1 MGELQATIEL
11 YLHLHKFYNVD
22 LFQRGYYQIRVHLKS
37 SNKLPA
43 KTETILPRNN
53 APSNT
58 GLVAPAY
65 VLSGS
70 AVSKTFQILYR
81 NEEVHLDDHIH
92 FKLHLIVDSL
102 KVTESLERAELQL
115 LVELWFTESS
125 FGPDPLSSVQ
135 CVSARTLN
143 LHFSPT
149 RGLHYHLPVL
159 FDYFHL
165 SAATLTVHCA
175 LVSLHQP
182 YINGGGKGTKTWSSS
197 SPRLSGRQQQSNM
210 ENVFFGSVN
219 NTVRCGGGG
228 SSSSSWRMSQARSMH
243 RTICTL
249 LIAANTALTAH
260 LETIIAIL
268 PPWASRDSVGS
279 QHQGSSS
286 NNTVPTQSSAT
297 TSNTWSSRDPSSS
310 GAMAVSGEVPADAG
324 PPSTDG
330 PNSTPSAPSTP
341 QPTRLRVDNLS
352 EVAKECYFALMGNSQ
367 APRMEKRTSQRNR
380 TVECEEDFLVAA
392 NSDIANL
399 CAENILLWQY
409 FLTVVA
415 GSEPVRQHLSRQH
428 HVQRVGSSAVKRF
441 AEAFFVVDNPRPSAT
456 GCYDSNY
463 QNYAA
468 VTEAVR
474 RSRYFHLLPPLP
486 IECPE
491 MDGDVNSL
499 PVVFEDQY
507 QHVAEFARRRSI
519 VSRKSENYLS
529 SSDVQLAMD
538 QLDSNC
544 DKGEIS
550 NPPDV
555 TKPEPPL
562 NPNRNGLKAL
572 EPSRSS
578 TLLLKQRS
586 VNHDSMSLP
595 SNGNPTLVSALL
607 DTKPPPLDFEAKAS
621 ATLEPRV
628 ARFDLSANKSHLL
641 TSNTMQ
647 GTGISSSKEYNKPV
661 WDFQDDRHKSRVKG
675 RSRSSDS
682 RVSSGHSLGSND
694 DKPVLSASESD
705 EKLLVPKVSPFNSS
719 QGKNTR
725 LSKNNLNLSDEIKPP
740 LPPRTDK
747 MPKDFK
753 PPVPPK
759 LHKLPAAR
767 NSLKERLKNN
777 LRLELRLPES
787 QGPSY
792 KRAKFKVKLIQRAQ
806 QLRSSNE
813 KPCTKTKKG
822 KHNSSSE
829 TVVLLKYRKL
839 EPSLSMP
846 YNLGANTPGGN
857 STGGVDQVMR
867 HSQSTLSMPSFLW
880 DVATTTPPGIAE
892 SMPDLLASDS
902 DSSSDSKQAPPPPPP
917 SRLRP
922 GDRKRPILSNV
933 EVGMVSASDPTLI
946 EVGKLKKQIDAM
958 NKAAKKLA
966 SPVKRNVDVS
976 KSQVSQVSLQDS
988 SSNSDITS
996 EQSGW
1001 VSNSSRHTS
1010 ISTSPGQGS
1019 PGVGVKSFYVPDR
1032 FPSSASHYK
1041 SDGGTPV
1048 TVFTTLSDPPP
1059 TKSSTLGKHKSRPIA
1074 QSPASNHRV
1083 SKSDSKVH
1091 GRKSSPKEVAY
1102 KSSKECTHRSASNDQ
1117 LQANSK
1123 PSPGRKE
1130 VKKSQSLHKVN
1141 SSRHS
1146 HNIYEEVPIPPPPKE
1161 FQDPMPGLRGAIR
1174 GGGFATTGRLPRED
1188 RHSRKP
1194 IPIMKDRPRSESPK
1208 TEASRGQ
1215 SESRTGS
1222 VGTSCTLTPG
1232 PSMDLENDE
1241 VLVCKSVSET
1251 NHETPPSVKSLDKRY
1266 EKFHSLPSMRR
1277 KTLPLSTMTQS
1288 RHERRSKERKHGPP
1302 LDRLSEPTPTKVK
1315 THFQSNERNRTQSA
1329 PPPVVEKTDKVT
1341 DLSQRRGSRSG
1352 GRRMEPIPIKPEPIT
1367 TLLADSKCTLLEMF
1381 LEQQRASVW
1390 AHREAQREL
1399 LKEAQRALHSEQ
1411 GQQGTLEP
1419 RYPKKAVKLGE
1430 TGKSKSVRVNE
1441 PRKPTDQLA
1450 VKMNS
1455 VDVLDD
1461 VGAADI
1467 PPPPKPPSPRR
1478 ERNGRPEDRTRS
1490 RSSERRPEKL
1500 SDSGRLAGA
1509 ACRVVPEERLRME
1522 DPPPDLLP
1530 QKLTPP
1536 VPDTLAFI
1544 KAKEEFKQTM
1554 NFQGLLY
1561 SDFSGLAST
1570 VPYFHVSD
1578 DCRVLSPAGLHLV
1591 VCVHGLDGNSADL
1604 RLIKTYLEMGLPG
1617 ANLDFLMSE
1626 RNQGDTFSNF
1636 ETLTDRLVSELL
1648 CHIDAYNLNPKR
1660 ISFVGHSL
1668 GNIIIRGAVSH
1679 PHMKPLLPKL
1689 HTFLSLSGPHLGTLF
1704 NNSGLVNMG
1713 MWFMQKWKKSGSL
1726 LELALKDRVDIRQT
1740 FLYRLAQRSQLHHFR
1755 NILLCGSSQD
1765 RYVPLHSARI
1775 ELCRAAVKDTS
1786 VMGAA
1791 YREMVSNLLQPIICS
1806 SSVTLVRFDIHH
1818 ALPSTANSLIGRAAH
1833 IAVLDSELFIEKFF
1847 LVTGLKYFK

>member
-1 MGELQATIEL
+1 MQ
-11 YLHLHKFYNVD
+11 
-22 LFQRGYYQIRVHLKS
+22 
-37 SNKLPA
+37 
-43 KTETILPRNN
+43 
-53 APSNT
+53 
-58 GLVAPAY
+58 
-65 VLSGS
+65 
-70 AVSKTFQILYR
+70 
-81 NEEVHLDDHIH
+81 
-92 FKLHLIVDSL
+92 
-102 KVTESLERAELQL
+102 
-115 LVELWFTESS
+115 
-125 FGPDPLSSVQ
+125 
-135 CVSARTLN
+135 
-143 LHFSPT
+143 
-149 RGLHYHLPVL
+149 
-159 FDYFHL
+159 
-165 SAATLTVHCA
+165 
-175 LVSLHQP
+175 
-182 YINGGGKGTKTWSSS
+182 
-197 SPRLSGRQQQSNM
+197 
-210 ENVFFGSVN
+210 
-219 NTVRCGGGG
+219 
-228 SSSSSWRMSQARSMH
+228 
-243 RTICTL
+243 
-249 LIAANTALTAH
+249 
-260 LETIIAIL
+260 
-268 PPWASRDSVGS
+268 
-279 QHQGSSS
+279 
-286 NNTVPTQSSAT
+286 
-297 TSNTWSSRDPSSS
+297 
-310 GAMAVSGEVPADAG
+310 
-324 PPSTDG
+324 
-330 PNSTPSAPSTP
+330 
-341 QPTRLRVDNLS
+341 
-352 EVAKECYFALMGNSQ
+352 
-367 APRMEKRTSQRNR
+367 
-380 TVECEEDFLVAA
+380 
-392 NSDIANL
+392 
-399 CAENILLWQY
+399 
-409 FLTVVA
+409 
-415 GSEPVRQHLSRQH
+415 
-428 HVQRVGSSAVKRF
+428 VKRF

-468 VTEAVR
+468 VTDAVR
-474 RSRYFHLLPPLP
+474 RSRYFHLLPSLP

-491 MDGDVNSL
+491 MDGDVTSL

-544 DKGEIS
+544 DKAELL

-555 TKPEPPL
+555 TKPEPSL
-562 NPNRNGLKAL
+562 QNRNSLKPI
-572 EPSRSS
+572 ESSRSS

-586 VNHDSMSLP
+586 VNHDTLSLP
-595 SNGNPTLVSALL
+595 SNGNPSLVSALI
-607 DTKPPPLDFEAKAS
+607 DTTTTVLDFENKHS

-628 ARFDLSANKSHLL
+628 TRFDLSANKSHLL
-641 TSNTMQ
+641 TTNTLQ
-647 GTGISSSKEYNKPV
+647 GTGISSKSYNKLV
-661 WDFQDDRHKSRVKG
+661 WDLQDDRTRARTKV

-682 RVSSGHSLGSND
+682 RVSSGHSLGSGD
-694 DKPVLSASESD
+694 DKPPLSPSD
-705 EKLLVPKVSPFNSS
+705 SNDKLLVPKMSPYDMSRSN
-719 QGKNTR
+719 R
-725 LSKNNLNLSDEIKPP
+725 LSKKVVDLDDEVKPP

-787 QGPSY
+787 QGSSY

-806 QLRSSNE
+806 QLRSSSNE
-813 KPCTKTKKG
+813 KSAIKYKKS
-822 KHNSSSE
+822 KHNSNSDN
-829 TVVLLKYRKL
+829 VILLKYRKL

-846 YNLGANTPGGN
+846 YNLGANTPGSN

-880 DVATTTPPGIAE
+880 DAATTTPPGIAE

-902 DSSSDSKQAPPPPPP
+902 ESSSDSKQPPPPVPS

-933 EVGMVSASDPTLI
+933 EVGLVSASDPTLI

-966 SPVKRNVDVS
+966 SPVKRNVDSS
-976 KSQVSQVSLQDS
+976 KSQVSLQGS

-1019 PGVGVKSFYVPDR
+1019 PGMGIKTFHIPDR
-1032 FPSSASHYK
+1032 FPSTASHHK
-1041 SDGGTPV
+1041 SDSGTPV

-1074 QSPASNHRV
+1074 QSPASNHR
-1083 SKSDSKVH
+1083 
-1091 GRKSSPKEVAY
+1091 
-1102 KSSKECTHRSASNDQ
+1102 
-1117 LQANSK
+1117 
-1123 PSPGRKE
+1123 
-1130 VKKSQSLHKVN
+1130 
-1141 SSRHS
+1141 
-1146 HNIYEEVPIPPPPKE
+1146 
-1161 FQDPMPGLRGAIR
+1161 
-1174 GGGFATTGRLPRED
+1174 
-1188 RHSRKP
+1188 
-1194 IPIMKDRPRSESPK
+1194 
-1208 TEASRGQ
+1208 
-1215 SESRTGS
+1215 
-1222 VGTSCTLTPG
+1222 
-1232 PSMDLENDE
+1232 
-1241 VLVCKSVSET
+1241 
-1251 NHETPPSVKSLDKRY
+1251 
-1266 EKFHSLPSMRR
+1266 
-1277 KTLPLSTMTQS
+1277 
-1288 RHERRSKERKHGPP
+1288 
-1302 LDRLSEPTPTKVK
+1302 
-1315 THFQSNERNRTQSA
+1315 SA
-1329 PPPVVEKTDKVT
+1329 PPPVVDKTDNSIDSAK
-1341 DLSQRRGSRSG
+1341 RRGSRSG
-1352 GRRMEPIPIKPEPIT
+1352 GRRLEPIPIKPEPVT
-1367 TLLADSKCTLLEMF
+1367 TLLADSKCTLLELF
-1381 LEQQRASVW
+1381 LEQQGASVW

-1399 LKEAQRALHSEQ
+1399 LKEAQRALQSEQ
-1411 GQQGTLEP
+1411 ATLDP
-1419 RYPKKAVKLGE
+1419 RYSRKGMKLAD
-1430 TGKSKSVRVNE
+1430 TGKSKSVRMDE
-1441 PRKPTDQLA
+1441 PRKASDQLTA
-1450 VKMNS
+1450 KMKS
-1455 VDVLDD
+1455 VDILEDMEASV
-1461 VGAADI
+1461 DI
-1467 PPPPKPPSPRR
+1467 PPPPKPPSPNVRR
-1478 ERNGRPEDRTRS
+1478 DRDGRPEDRTRS
-1490 RSSERRPEKL
+1490 RSSERRPDKL
-1500 SDSGRLAGA
+1500 SESSRLPGA
-1509 ACRVVPEERLRME
+1509 ACRVLPEERLRME

-1578 DCRVLSPAGLHLV
+1578 ECRVLSPAGLHLI

-1626 RNQGDTFSNF
+1626 RNQGDTFSNI

-1668 GNIIIRGAVSH
+1668 GNLIIRGAVSH

-1786 VMGAA
+1786 
-1791 YREMVSNLLQPIICS
+1791 PIISS

>member
-37 SNKLPA
+37 TSKLPS
-43 KTETILPRNN
+43 KTETILPRSN

-58 GLVAPAY
+58 SLIAPAY
-65 VLSGS
+65 ALSGA

-125 FGPDPLSSVQ
+125 FGADPLSGVQ
-135 CVSARTLN
+135 CVSSRTLN
-143 LHFSPT
+143 LQFSPS
-149 RGLHYHLPVL
+149 RGLHHHLPVL

-165 SAATLTVHCA
+165 SAVTLTVHCA

-182 YINGGGKGTKTWSSS
+182 YIKLVSYAN
-197 SPRLSGRQQQSNM
+197 LHI
-210 ENVFFGSVN
+210 N

-228 SSSSSWRMSQARSMH
+228 SGSSSWRMSQARSMH

-249 LIAANTALTAH
+249 LMAANTALTAH
-260 LETIIAIL
+260 LETLIAIL
-268 PPWASRDSVGS
+268 PPWASRDSAA
-279 QHQGSSS
+279 HQSSS
-286 NNTVPTQSSAT
+286 TSTSTWPLRDTPAAASGVGGAAGVNGSGGGGGGGGEGVTSTVPTSS
-297 TSNTWSSRDPSSS
+297 
-310 GAMAVSGEVPADAG
+310 EVP
-324 PPSTDG
+324 S
-330 PNSTPSAPSTP
+330 STPSAPSTP

-352 EVAKECYFALMGNSQ
+352 DVAKECYFALMGSSQ
-367 APRMEKRTSQRNR
+367 APRMEKRGSQRTR
-380 TVECEEDFLVAA
+380 TVECEDDFLVAA
-392 NSDIANL
+392 NSDIATL

-415 GSEPVRQHLSRQH
+415 GSEAVRQHLSRQH
-428 HVQRVGSSAVKRF
+428 HVQRVKRF

-468 VTEAVR
+468 VTDAVR
-474 RSRYFHLLPPLP
+474 RSRYFHLLPSLP

-491 MDGDVNSL
+491 MDGDVTSL

-544 DKGEIS
+544 DKAELL

-555 TKPEPPL
+555 TKPEPSL
-562 NPNRNGLKAL
+562 QNRNSLKPI
-572 EPSRSS
+572 ESSRSS

-586 VNHDSMSLP
+586 VNHDTLSLP
-595 SNGNPTLVSALL
+595 SNGNPSLVSALI
-607 DTKPPPLDFEAKAS
+607 DTTTTVLDFENKHS

-628 ARFDLSANKSHLL
+628 TRFDLSANKSHLL
-641 TSNTMQ
+641 TTNTLQ
-647 GTGISSSKEYNKPV
+647 GTGISSKSYNKLV
-661 WDFQDDRHKSRVKG
+661 WDLQDDRTRARTKV

-682 RVSSGHSLGSND
+682 RVSSGHSLGSGD
-694 DKPVLSASESD
+694 DKPPLSPSD
-705 EKLLVPKVSPFNSS
+705 SNDKLLVPKMSPYDMSRSN
-719 QGKNTR
+719 R
-725 LSKNNLNLSDEIKPP
+725 LSKKVVDLDDEVKPP

-787 QGPSY
+787 QGSSY

-806 QLRSSNE
+806 QLRSSSNE
-813 KPCTKTKKG
+813 KSAIKYKKS
-822 KHNSSSE
+822 KHNSNSDN
-829 TVVLLKYRKL
+829 VILLKYRKL

-846 YNLGANTPGGN
+846 YNLGANTPGSN

-880 DVATTTPPGIAE
+880 DAATTTPPGIAE

-902 DSSSDSKQAPPPPPP
+902 ESSSDSKQPPPPVPS

-933 EVGMVSASDPTLI
+933 EVGLVSASDPTLI

-966 SPVKRNVDVS
+966 SPVKRNVDSS
-976 KSQVSQVSLQDS
+976 KSQVSLQGS

-1019 PGVGVKSFYVPDR
+1019 PGMGIKTFHIPDR
-1032 FPSSASHYK
+1032 FPSTASHHK
-1041 SDGGTPV
+1041 SDSGTPV

-1091 GRKSSPKEVAY
+1091 SRKASPKEVSYKSSPKD
-1102 KSSKECTHRSASNDQ
+1102 CTHRSASNDQ

-1123 PSPGRKE
+1123 PSPGKKE
-1130 VKKSQSLHKVN
+1130 VKKSQSMHKVN
-1141 SSRHS
+1141 CNRQNHS
-1146 HNIYEEVPIPPPPKE
+1146 IYEEVPIPPPPKE

-1208 TEASRGQ
+1208 TEASRVQ

-1222 VGTSCTLTPG
+1222 LATSCTITPG
-1232 PSMDLENDE
+1232 PSIDLENDD
-1241 VLVCKSVSET
+1241 VLVCESVSEAIDDQT
-1251 NHETPPSVKSLDKRY
+1251 GSVKSMDKRY
-1266 EKFHSLPSMRR
+1266 DKFHSLPSMRR

-1288 RHERRSKERKHGPP
+1288 RHERRNKERKHRPQ

-1315 THFQSNERNRTQSA
+1315 AHFQCNERNRTQSA
-1329 PPPVVEKTDKVT
+1329 PPPVVDKTDNSIDSAK
-1341 DLSQRRGSRSG
+1341 RRGSRSG
-1352 GRRMEPIPIKPEPIT
+1352 GRRLEPIPIKPEPVT
-1367 TLLADSKCTLLEMF
+1367 TLLADSKCTLLELF
-1381 LEQQRASVW
+1381 LEQQGASVW

-1399 LKEAQRALHSEQ
+1399 LKEAQRALQSEQ
-1411 GQQGTLEP
+1411 ATLDP
-1419 RYPKKAVKLGE
+1419 RYSRKGMKLAD
-1430 TGKSKSVRVNE
+1430 TGKSKSVRMDE
-1441 PRKPTDQLA
+1441 PRKASDQLTA
-1450 VKMNS
+1450 KMKS
-1455 VDVLDD
+1455 VDILEDMEASV
-1461 VGAADI
+1461 DI
-1467 PPPPKPPSPRR
+1467 PPPPKPPSPNVRR
-1478 ERNGRPEDRTRS
+1478 DRDGRPEDRTRS
-1490 RSSERRPEKL
+1490 RSSERRPDKL
-1500 SDSGRLAGA
+1500 SESSRLPGA
-1509 ACRVVPEERLRME
+1509 ACRVLPEERLRME

-1578 DCRVLSPAGLHLV
+1578 ECRVLSPAGLHLI

-1626 RNQGDTFSNF
+1626 RNQGDTFSNI

-1668 GNIIIRGAVSH
+1668 GNLIIRGAVSH

-1791 YREMVSNLLQPIICS
+1791 YREMVSNLLQPIISS